1 METTTQQNLSFK
13 WVQFNQLQAVLKN
26 YKQAQA
32 KPSVETDTEALAEAI
47 VDLEAQLRQ
56 LEVELN
62 SLTASPS

>member
-1 METTTQQNLSFK
+1 METTTQQYLSFK

-32 KPSVETDTEALAEAI
+32 KASVETDREALVEAI

-62 SLTASPS
+62 SLTA

>member
-1 METTTQQNLSFK
+1 METTTQQDLSFK

-32 KPSVETDTEALAEAI
+32 KASVETDTEALAEAI
-47 VDLEAQLRQ
+47 VDLEVQLRQ

-62 SLTASPS
+62 SLTA